1 MSRVIVIAL
10 IASLSLAA
18 CNKAPA
24 PPAPPA
30 APAVPAAPP
39 PPAPGA
45 QAAVAEAKRGSELS
59 VIGVD
64 LGTEV
69 KADDRVVT
77 ALESFAPTDTIIAS
91 VALANA
97 GSAPADGSIGAR
109 WTGPDGQVFNDESQA
124 RAWPAGPQAVVFR
137 VAEPKGFA
145 PGNYKVEVSLNGSV
159 VQMREF
165 AVK

>member
-1 MSRVIVIAL
+1 MSRVLAVAL
-10 IASLSLAA
+10 ISTLSLAA
-18 CNKAPA
+18 CDQAPA

-30 APAVPAAPP
+30 APVAPAEPAPPAAP
-39 PPAPGA
+39 A
-45 QAAVAEAKRGSELS
+45 AEAKRGSELS
-59 VIGVD
+59 IIGVD

-69 KADDRVVT
+69 KADNRVVT
-77 ALESFAPTDTIIAS
+77 ALEAFNPTDTILAS

-97 GSAPADGSIGAR
+97 GGAPVDGSIGAR

-124 RAWPAGPQAVVFR
+124 KAWPAGPQAVVFR
-137 VAEPKGFA
+137 VANPKGFA
-145 PGNYKVEVSLNGSV
+145 PGNYKLEVSLNGSV